1 MASRKSRL
9 AKRIDEVLSKKD
21 LFIENAYSKSLE
33 ELVEELK
40 VYQYEL
46 EFQNDELK
54 RVQEELEQSRD
65 QFQQLFQEA
74 PVGYVML
81 DAEFRTLECNQ
92 VFRDIIRSE
101 GDCEQKPD
109 FRKFILPV
117 DQDNFHHYFKKLEG
131 SKDTHGIVL
140 RFLKP
145 DGSMAHLNLFGRRMN
160 RAAKRVFLI
169 TAIDI
174 TEQKKTES
182 ILKVKDD
189 ELHLIS
195 EYMTDMLIMSDLEGN
210 IVYSTPSC
218 RQFGFTVDKMKSM
231 KLFDFVYPDDLL
243 MVLDWFNK
251 AKGNMHEDA
260 LEFRF
265 LNNDRSFVWV
275 ESVRNVLPDIH
286 GRITGQIFSLR
297 NISNRKETEYKLAE
311 SERFLFDTGK
321 LAQVGGWKLEWP
333 SGEVY
338 WSKVTREMHEE
349 EEDREITLDIG
360 LKYYPEGEHRNRIQA
375 LVKQSIERGESF
387 DEEFEII
394 TAKSNHKWVR
404 ILGKP
409 VFENNV
415 LVRLIGTFQDITELK
430 LTREKLKESEEH
442 YRSIYES
449 NKDAMLL
456 VDPVANKFAAPNR
469 AALELFEANSV
480 SELEGLS
487 PVDLSPVFQENGVAS
502 ADLANRKI
510 QQSIEQKGNYFSWRH
525 KSLKGRMFYAEVML
539 NPLTVMGKVMLL
551 ASLRDVSP
559 LREAM
564 ERVTKNEERLK
575 SLVDILQHKHGNV
588 QEILSFSLDEL
599 IKLTESRFGYIYFY
613 DEEKEEFTLNNWSKD
628 VMDECA
634 VAEPQNIYCLE
645 KTGIWGEAV
654 RQRRPIINNEFH
666 LEHPLKKGYPE
677 GHVPITKFLTIP
689 VMLDGRI
696 VAVAGVANKKSDYDQ
711 GDVLQMTLLM
721 DAVWK
726 VVERLRIE
734 NALSISEARFRTFA
748 ELSPVGI
755 VISDHEQNT
764 VYVSRT
770 FTQMFGYTFEDMPS
784 VNEWWELAYTD
795 IEFRTKV
802 KEAWAEA
809 LSGLKNKASDP
820 VIMDYPVRC
829 KDGTIKQI
837 EFRMISSQIGYIVV
851 FVDVTERYAILE
863 NLRQTTGYLE
873 NLINYANAPI
883 IVWDQNLTITRFNKA
898 FEVLTGLHSDEV
910 IGQKLDILF
919 AEHKKKTSLD
929 LIQPTTTGIRLETV
943 EIDVRCANGTEK
955 TALWNSA
962 NILDQNGS
970 IISTIAQG
978 QDITERKQF
987 EIAMQES
994 ETKYRLITE
1003 NSSDVIWIFNLNQN
1017 RFTYISPSIIHLRGF
1032 TPEEAMQESLAESL
1046 TPDSFEYLTGG
1057 MNKYL
1062 PIFRET
1068 KDVISSRRLTE
1079 IRQPHKDGRIVWVEA
1094 STQFQYNSLGELE
1107 VFGVSRDITERK
1119 RLEQELRESEAQLRE
1134 LNFTKDKMFSIIAHD
1149 LRSPFTSFLGLTE
1162 IMMAEDMPIT
1172 LAEMR
1177 DMAGTLYKS
1186 ALSTYNLLENLLEW
1200 SRLQRGM
1207 IKPEPQFV
1215 MLKQMFG
1222 KVLEVF
1228 AEQMQRKEL
1237 KLLTEIPEGML
1248 AYADE
1253 KMLETVLRNIL
1264 SNAIKFSLRKGEI
1277 RIKAYKSEQ
1286 NTIIVSVRDKGIGIP
1301 DNLLA
1306 NLFEVDE
1313 TKSRKGTEGERST
1326 GLGLMLCKEFV
1337 ELNNGHIRVESQENQ
1352 GSEFF
1357 VELPR
1362 Y

>member
-81 DAEFRTLECNQ
+81 DAEFRTLACNQ
-92 VFRDIIRSE
+92 VFRDIFRSE

-109 FRKFILPV
+109 FRKIILPV

-415 LVRLIGTFQDITELK
+415 LVRLIGTFQDITERKHADNIIL
-430 LTREKLKESEEH
+430 ESEE
-442 YRSIYES
+442 
-449 NKDAMLL
+449 
-456 VDPVANKFAAPNR
+456 
-469 AALELFEANSV
+469 
-480 SELEGLS
+480 
-487 PVDLSPVFQENGVAS
+487 
-502 ADLANRKI
+502 
-510 QQSIEQKGNYFSWRH
+510 
-525 KSLKGRMFYAEVML
+525 
-539 NPLTVMGKVMLL
+539 
-551 ASLRDVSP
+551 
-559 LREAM
+559 
-564 ERVTKNEERLK
+564 
-575 SLVDILQHKHGNV
+575 
-588 QEILSFSLDEL
+588 
-599 IKLTESRFGYIYFY
+599 
-613 DEEKEEFTLNNWSKD
+613 
-628 VMDECA
+628 
-634 VAEPQNIYCLE
+634 
-645 KTGIWGEAV
+645 
-654 RQRRPIINNEFH
+654 
-666 LEHPLKKGYPE
+666 
-677 GHVPITKFLTIP
+677 
-689 VMLDGRI
+689 
-696 VAVAGVANKKSDYDQ
+696 
-711 GDVLQMTLLM
+711 
-721 DAVWK
+721 
-726 VVERLRIE
+726 
-734 NALSISEARFRTFA
+734 
-748 ELSPVGI
+748 
-755 VISDHEQNT
+755 
-764 VYVSRT
+764 
-770 FTQMFGYTFEDMPS
+770 
-784 VNEWWELAYTD
+784 
-795 IEFRTKV
+795 
-802 KEAWAEA
+802 
-809 LSGLKNKASDP
+809 
-820 VIMDYPVRC
+820 
-829 KDGTIKQI
+829 
-837 EFRMISSQIGYIVV
+837 
-851 FVDVTERYAILE
+851 
-863 NLRQTTGYLE
+863 
-873 NLINYANAPI
+873 
-883 IVWDQNLTITRFNKA
+883 
-898 FEVLTGLHSDEV
+898 
-910 IGQKLDILF
+910 
-919 AEHKKKTSLD
+919 
-929 LIQPTTTGIRLETV
+929 
-943 EIDVRCANGTEK
+943 
-955 TALWNSA
+955 
-962 NILDQNGS
+962 
-970 IISTIAQG
+970 
-978 QDITERKQF
+978 
-987 EIAMQES
+987 
-994 ETKYRLITE
+994 KYRLIAE
-1003 NSSDVIWIFNLNQN
+1003 NSSDVIWIFNLNRN
-1017 RFTYISPSIIHLRGF
+1017 MFTYISPSIYHLRGF
-1032 TPEEAMQESLAESL
+1032 TPEEAMQESLADALAPE
-1046 TPDSFEYLTGG
+1046 SFELITGI
-1057 MNKYL
+1057 MNHHL
-1062 PIFRET
+1062 PLFLET
-1068 KDVISSRRLTE
+1068 RDVLSSRGLTE
-1079 IRQPHKDGRIVWVEA
+1079 IKQPCKDGTLIWVEA
-1094 STQFQYNSLGELE
+1094 STQFQYNSKGELE
-1107 VFGVSRDITERK
+1107 VFGVSRDITVRK
-1119 RLEQELRESEAQLRE
+1119 RMEQEIRESEAKLRE
-1134 LNFTKDKMFSIIAHD
+1134 LNFTKDKLFSIIAHD
-1149 LRSPFTSFLGLTE
+1149 LRSPFTSFLGLSE
-1162 IMMAEDMPIT
+1162 MMMANDMQLT
-1172 LAEMR
+1172 LTEMR
-1177 DMAGTLYKS
+1177 EMAATLYKS
-1186 ALSTYNLLENLLEW
+1186 AQSTYNLLENLLEW

-1228 AEQMQRKEL
+1228 AEQMERKEL

-1253 KMLETVLRNIL
+1253 KMLDTVLRNIL